1 MATNEMGPGPL
12 KKARR
17 FIKKITQG
25 TILEDQKKPPGEKNN
40 PFAKIGGSTKATY
53 KTGGMVN
60 ANANLKATATAGSK
74 GVKAGVN
81 PKAAASNVAKKP
93 SKPRS
98 KAPKKALPKAAYGM
112 SVKGYNM
119 GGGTGDGTQ
128 VPYGTRTLDEITIT
142 APKRKGK
149 PKAKLG
155 MSMKGKKSC

>member
-17 FIKKITQG
+17 FVKKITQG
-25 TILEDQKKPPGEKNN
+25 TILEDQKKAPGEKKN

-60 ANANLKATATAGSK
+60 ANAKLVAAKSAGSK

-81 PKAAASNVAKKP
+81 PKAAASKVARGRVGGT
-93 SKPRS
+93 ST
-98 KAPKKALPKAAYGM
+98 APKKA
-112 SVKGYNM
+112 
-119 GGGTGDGTQ
+119 
-128 VPYGTRTLDEITIT
+128 I
-142 APKRKGK
+142 

-155 MSMKGKKSC
+155 MSMKSKKSC